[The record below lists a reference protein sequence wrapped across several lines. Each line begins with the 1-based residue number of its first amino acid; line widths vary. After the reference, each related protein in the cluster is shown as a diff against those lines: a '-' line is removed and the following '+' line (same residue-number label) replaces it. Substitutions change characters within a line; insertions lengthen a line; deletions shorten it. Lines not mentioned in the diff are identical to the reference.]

1 MKEKLKIEEKEE
13 RMKNRNERRNGKR
26 IREGER
32 KEKYVLLFFC
42 LTLLLAGCTQ
52 QDMLQGEAPALCPL
66 NITSLATPTEDTAT
80 EDTDADVPTRAA
92 GITGILTTSEI
103 GFFMAENTA
112 AHYAAVSNRK
122 GTYKGIPPTWKPD
135 TDIWLNNME
144 ASLAVYYPYDATQPI
159 TGVLNL
165 TAGLRAN
172 ADGKERDFW
181 CAAFKANSRTE
192 DINLVLKQLYSRL
205 TVTFRKSDDKPYT
218 GTAQLTKVKLDGV
231 YASATYSPTEKI
243 YAPTGAEITAG
254 GLSFTI
260 GGATADNPV
269 QTDLLLIPNAI
280 LTSDITLTA
289 TVDGKDMAMKITKEK
304 LSGALA
310 AGKQYTLTVRLLPTG
325 LQLSSLKTTD
335 WDNSPSEITGDATF

>member
-1 MKEKLKIEEKEE
+1 MKEE

-26 IREGER
+26 IREGGREG
-32 KEKYVLLFFC
+32 KYVLLFFC
-42 LTLLLAGCTQ
+42 LNLLLAGCTQ
-52 QDMLQGEAPALCPL
+52 QDMLQGDAPALCPL
-66 NITSLATPTEDTAT
+66 NITSLYTPA
-80 EDTDADVPTRAA
+80 EDTDADVSTRAA

-103 GFFMAENTA
+103 GFFMAENTT

-122 GTYKGIPPTWKPD
+122 GTYKGTPPTWKPD

-144 ASLAVYYPYDATQPI
+144 ASLAVYYPYDPAQPTI
-159 TGVLNL
+159 GGVLNL

-172 ADGKERDFW
+172 TTGMDRDLW

-205 TVTFRKSDDKPYT
+205 TVTFVKSAAKPYT

-231 YASATYSPTEKI
+231 YASATYNPTEKI
-243 YAPTGAEITAG
+243 YTPAGTEITAG
-254 GLSFTI
+254 GLSLVI
-260 GGATADNPV
+260 GEATAANPV

-280 LTSDITLTA
+280 LTGDITLTA

-304 LSGALA
+304 LSGALV
-310 AGKQYTLTVRLLPTG
+310 AGKQYTLTVILLPTG

-335 WDNSPSEITGDATF
+335 WDNSPTGITGDATF